1 MVVSGYGL
9 LQHDLLTYNPKA
21 NRTTDLMATFDL
33 LIRNATCV
41 SPRGIGQADVGVKD
55 GKTAAIGDL
64 SQADAAQTIDAAGLH
79 LLPGVVDS
87 QVHFR
92 EPGLEHKE
100 DLESGSRGA
109 VLGGVTAVFEMP
121 NTKPSTTTAEALQY
135 KLDRALNRMWCDH
148 AFYVG
153 AAAENVE
160 LLGELERLP
169 GCCGIKLFMGASTG
183 DLLVHEDAT
192 ILRVLQSGSRRVS
205 IHSEDEQRMRDRKG
219 LAEEGNVLTHPVVR
233 DDQSA
238 IIATQRLLR
247 MARQAGRRVH
257 VLHVTTADEIELL
270 SRHKDIAT
278 VEVTPQ
284 HLTLAAPEAYET
296 LGTRAQ
302 MNPPIRD
309 ARHRA
314 GLWKGIADGI
324 VDVLGSD
331 HAPHTLEEKTK
342 PYPASPSGMTGVQTL
357 VPIMLDHVNA
367 GRLNLQQFVDLTSAG
382 PARIWGM
389 AGKGRLAVGWDAD
402 YTIVDMKASRTIED
416 GWIASRA
423 GWTPFDGR
431 TVSGWPIGTIIR
443 GQRVMWDG
451 QLADTATGQPIRFN
465 DTLRA
470 HG

>member
-1 MVVSGYGL
+1 
-9 LQHDLLTYNPKA
+9 
-21 NRTTDLMATFDL
+21 MATYDL

-41 SPRGIGQADVGVKD
+41 SHRGIGQADVGVKD
-55 GKTAAIGDL
+55 GKTAGIGDL
-64 SQADAAQTIDAAGLH
+64 SQASAETVIDATGLH
-79 LLPGVVDS
+79 LLPGVIDS

-169 GCCGIKLFMGASTG
+169 GCCGVKLFMGASTG

-205 IHSEDEQRMRDRKG
+205 VHSEDEQRMRERKE
-219 LAEEGNVLTHPVVR
+219 LAEDGNVLTHPVVR

-238 IIATQRLLR
+238 IIATRRLLKL
-247 MARQAGRRVH
+247 ARQAGRRVH
-257 VLHVTTADEIELL
+257 VLHVTTADEIALL
-270 SRHKDIAT
+270 ARHKDIAT

-284 HLTLAAPEAYET
+284 HLTLAAPDCYET

-309 ARHRA
+309 ARHRE
-314 GLWKGIADGI
+314 GLWRGIADGI

-331 HAPHTLEEKTK
+331 HAPHTLEEKSRS
-342 PYPASPSGMTGVQTL
+342 YPASPSGMTGVQTL

-367 GRLNLQQFVDLTSAG
+367 GRLNLQQFVDLTSAS

-402 YTIVDMKASRTIED
+402 YTVVDMKASRTIED

-431 TVSGWPIGTIIR
+431 TVAGWPVGTIIR

-451 QLADTATGQPIRFN
+451 QLADAATGQPVRFN

>member
-1 MVVSGYGL
+1 M
-9 LQHDLLTYNPKA
+9 
-21 NRTTDLMATFDL
+21 
-33 LIRNATCV
+33 
-41 SPRGIGQADVGVKD
+41 
-55 GKTAAIGDL
+55 
-64 SQADAAQTIDAAGLH
+64 
-79 LLPGVVDS
+79 
-87 QVHFR
+87 
-92 EPGLEHKE
+92 
-100 DLESGSRGA
+100 
-109 VLGGVTAVFEMP
+109 GGVTAVFEMP
-121 NTKPSTTTAEALQY
+121 NTKPSTTTAEALRF

-148 AFYVG
+148 AFYIG

-160 LLGELERLP
+160 LLPELERLP
-169 GCCGIKLFMGASTG
+169 GCCGVKLFMGASTG
-183 DLLVHEDAT
+183 DLLVHEDET
-192 ILRVLQSGSRRVS
+192 ILRVLQAGSRRVS
-205 IHSEDEQRMRDRKG
+205 VHSEDEQRMRDRKL

-233 DDQSA
+233 DDLSA
-238 IIATQRLLR
+238 IIATERLLKL
-247 MARQAGRRVH
+247 ARQAGRRVH
-257 VLHVTTADEIELL
+257 VLHITTAEEIELL

-284 HLTLAAPEAYET
+284 HLTLAGPECYEE

-302 MNPPIRD
+302 MNPPIRG
-309 ARHRA
+309 ARHRE
-314 GLWKGIADGI
+314 GLWRGIADGI

-331 HAPHTLEEKTK
+331 HAPHTLEEKAK

-402 YTIVDMKASRTIED
+402 YTVVDMKASRTIEN
-416 GWIASRA
+416 GWIASKA

-451 QLADTATGQPIRFN
+451 QLANAATGQPVRFN